1 MHPPYA
7 TNATVHLSNLSIRQN
22 IDAPSVAG
30 AFIPRSEGLRKGHLD
45 CRFATKGLPSKE
57 REHHLQSALPT
68 TITSRTES

>member
-7 TNATVHLSNLSIRQN
+7 TNAAVHLLNLSMRQN

-30 AFIPRSEGLRKGHLD
+30 AFIPRSEGLRKGRLD
-45 CRFATKGLPSKE
+45 CRFDTKGLPSKE
-57 REHHLQSALPT
+57 RELPLQSASMT